1 MAKIVLHKSSA
12 IDFQCPHCQQA
23 MTVERDMQGTV
34 FDCPACG
41 KPISCHRAGSTSGAN
56 ENADD
61 ESRTLSAIARSSA
74 ETAQAVKEIR
84 NLIAGI
90 LIMALVFL
98 VVVIVV
104 TIASH

>member
-12 IDFQCPHCQQA
+12 IDFQCPHCKQA

-41 KPISCHRAGSTSGAN
+41 KPISCQRAGSTSA
-56 ENADD
+56 APLDD
-61 ESRTLSAIARSSA
+61 ESRTLSAIARSCA
-74 ETAQAVKEIR
+74 ETAQAVKEIP

-90 LIMALVFL
+90 LIMALVCL